1 MGFIMTFSLKRLTCA
16 VAAISYSHLSFADRD
31 HQAIETVNVIGQ
43 AIPTAVTRSDMNQFS
58 PGRETGDSL
67 RDLLGV
73 SGSRMG
79 GHGIDPTIRGLSQ
92 TQLNV
97 LLDGA
102 YVHGGCPNRMDPPT
116 SYASA
121 TGFEEVT
128 VIRGSQTLAYGGGGP
143 GGTVLFSR
151 VTEPFTDDG
160 EIRGKLSAAWRGNSN
175 TRDLNADVAMG
186 NRQMYLRALI
196 GQSDSGN
203 YEDGNGDLVRA
214 SYREYA
220 GTLLLGYTPNSDT
233 RIEMSWDR
241 QDTLDAL
248 YPGAGMDS
256 PEAINTT
263 VRFKAETSWRTFD
276 KLRLEL
282 YSSDVDHVMDS
293 YSLRST
299 SPMRMRAPSTSDT
312 VGGRGVAE
320 FNNSWGAWTVGIDGQ
335 YNDRAAQRY
344 NDAMEPPALNSL
356 LWPEVSI
363 DQTGVFAEL
372 ERSLNAS
379 WSVKGGMRYDYV
391 TSAASA
397 TDVKPAGMALS
408 PSSLYVL
415 YYNDTETDRTDR
427 NIGGLLR
434 VEYTPNTGEQ
444 RWYAGLSRSVRT
456 PDATER
462 YIASNGMM
470 PSARWVGNPGLAP
483 EVHHQFE
490 LGLTQQ
496 WQRLNLEAAV
506 YLNRVNDYVLRDRW
520 VEPMN
525 HASIYRDIDATLIGA
540 ELRLQFALGDG
551 LNAEFGLSSVR
562 GTNQTDD
569 RDLAQIP
576 PLEGL
581 ASLNWHQGAWTAGAQ
596 LQWAATQDRVDTLSS
611 SGIEGQGLD
620 VGETPGWGILNVNMA
635 YQISSKVVLESG
647 IDNVFDKGYA
657 QHLNRGN
664 AFDPTQ
670 IQVNEPGRSAWL
682 RMTATF

>member
-1 MGFIMTFSLKRLTCA
+1 MTFSLKRLTCA
-16 VAAISYSHLSFADRD
+16 VAAISYSHLSFADHD

-121 TGFEEVT
+121 TGFEDVT

-233 RIEMSWDR
+233 RLEMSWDR

-276 KLRLEL
+276 KIHLEL

-320 FNNSWGAWTVGIDGQ
+320 FSNSWGTWTVGIDGQ

-379 WSVKGGMRYDYV
+379 WSV
-391 TSAASA
+391 
-397 TDVKPAGMALS
+397 
-408 PSSLYVL
+408 
-415 YYNDTETDRTDR
+415 
-427 NIGGLLR
+427 
-434 VEYTPNTGEQ
+434 
-444 RWYAGLSRSVRT
+444 
-456 PDATER
+456 
-462 YIASNGMM
+462 
-470 PSARWVGNPGLAP
+470 
-483 EVHHQFE
+483 
-490 LGLTQQ
+490 
-496 WQRLNLEAAV
+496 
-506 YLNRVNDYVLRDRW
+506 
-520 VEPMN
+520 
-525 HASIYRDIDATLIGA
+525 
-540 ELRLQFALGDG
+540 
-551 LNAEFGLSSVR
+551 
-562 GTNQTDD
+562 
-569 RDLAQIP
+569 
-576 PLEGL
+576 
-581 ASLNWHQGAWTAGAQ
+581 
-596 LQWAATQDRVDTLSS
+596 
-611 SGIEGQGLD
+611 
-620 VGETPGWGILNVNMA
+620 
-635 YQISSKVVLESG
+635 
-647 IDNVFDKGYA
+647 
-657 QHLNRGN
+657 
-664 AFDPTQ
+664 
-670 IQVNEPGRSAWL
+670 
-682 RMTATF
+682 

>member
-1 MGFIMTFSLKRLTCA
+1 MTFSLKRLSCA
-16 VAAISYSHLSFADRD
+16 VTAISCSHLTLADHN
-31 HQAIETVNVIGQ
+31 HQAIETVSVIGQ
-43 AIPTAVTRSDMNQFS
+43 AIPTTITNSNMAQFS

-79 GHGIDPTIRGLSQ
+79 GHGIDPTIRGLSK

-151 VTEPFTDDG
+151 VTEPFDADG
-160 EIRGKLSAAWRGNSN
+160 EIRGTLSAAWRSNSN
-175 TRDLNADVAMG
+175 TRDMNADIALG
-186 NRQMYLRALI
+186 NQQMYLRALI

-203 YEDGNGDLVRA
+203 YDDGNGAVVRA
-214 SYREYA
+214 AYREYV
-220 GTLLLGYTPNSDT
+220 GTVLLGYTPSVDT
-233 RIEMSWDR
+233 RIELSLDR
-241 QDTLDAL
+241 QETLDAL

-256 PEAINTT
+256 PEAINTIA
-263 VRFKAETSWRTFD
+263 RIKAETLWGPFD
-276 KLRLEL
+276 QLRFEL
-282 YSSDVDHVMDS
+282 YSSNVDHVMDS

-312 VGGRGVAE
+312 VGGRAVAML
-320 FNNSWGAWTVGIDGQ
+320 NTTWGAWTLGIDGQ
-335 YNDRAAQRY
+335 YNERSAQRY
-344 NDAMEPPALNSL
+344 NDATEPPALNSQ
-356 LWPEVSI
+356 LWPDVSI

-372 ERSLNAS
+372 QRPLNTA
-379 WSVKGGMRYDYV
+379 WSIKGGLRYDYV
-391 TSAASA
+391 RSAASSIN
-397 TDVKPAGMALS
+397 VKPAGMALS
-408 PSSLYVL
+408 PSTLYGL
-415 YYNDTETDRTDR
+415 YYSDTNTDRTDQ
-427 NIGGLLR
+427 NIGGLFRL
-434 VEYTPNTGEQ
+434 EYTPNSGKS
-444 RWYAGLSRSVRT
+444 RWYAGVSRSVRT
-456 PDATER
+456 PDASER

-483 EVHHQFE
+483 EVHNQLE
-490 LGLTQQ
+490 LGLTQR
-496 WQRLNLEAAV
+496 WQRVNLETAV
-506 YLNRVNDYVLRDRW
+506 YLNRVNDYVLRDRA

-525 HASIYRDIDATLIGA
+525 NASIYRNVDATLVGA
-540 ELRLQFALGDG
+540 EFRIQVDLAEG
-551 LNAEFGLSSVR
+551 LNAELGLSTVR

-596 LQWAATQDRVDTLSS
+596 LQWAATQTRVDTLSS

-620 VGETPGWGILNVNMA
+620 VRETPGWGIVNLNLA
-635 YQISSKVVLESG
+635 YQISSSVRLESG
-647 IDNVFDKGYA
+647 VDNALNKAYA

-670 IQVNEPGRSAWL
+670 IQVNEPGRSAWI
-682 RMTATF
+682 RVTASF